1 MQTTS
6 SSARKRHINIQHT
19 WLKSLIA
26 VGGGYR
32 LNIPRVNHSR
42 VRVGVRVSVGVSTGV
57 GDGGRRAPAPP
68 NPPKKNGG
76 KYFLG
81 NYQCKTRQFCSFFG
95 IFGNFSGKYH
105 VKFGHFVNFSYI
117 IFKQKCLAPQS

>member
-68 NPPKKNGG
+68 NPPKKMGDIFWAIINV
-76 KYFLG
+76 KLG
-81 NYQCKTRQFCSFFG
+81 NFVH
-95 IFGNFSGKYH
+95 FSGFL
-105 VKFGHFVNFSYI
+105 V
-117 IFKQKCLAPQS
+117 IFRANIT